1 MKKIK
6 IPINLS
12 SLLIVIIMTIVA
24 FSSFSSTNEEKP
36 KATAIIAADKMNVL
50 YRSLINP
57 ISVCVSGYS
66 LEDIIL
72 TASQAGELTKTGA
85 GKYTFKPT
93 KVDSIGYVIFSVGVK
108 KHNRDVEIIGTNKF
122 KLKDLP
128 PPSVFLCRSNYGNI
142 SKKELLAY
150 PRLFAL
156 FPDLLIHGISFDIIS
171 FDLIVVDTEK
181 GLLVDKN
188 VKGSEIPNE
197 DLASIG
203 ELGSS
208 KTTLIV
214 HNVVITGPG
223 GIQTINEGSV
233 YRLKP

>member
-1 MKKIK
+1 MNKIK
-6 IPINLS
+6 IPISLS
-12 SLLIVIIMTIVA
+12 SLLIVIIMTIVSL
-24 FSSFSSTNEEKP
+24 SSFSSTNESKS
-36 KATAIIAADKMNVL
+36 KATAIVSADKMNVL
-50 YRSLINP
+50 YRSLYNP

-66 LEDIIL
+66 LEDIVL

-108 KHNRDVEIIGTNKF
+108 KHNGDVEIIGTNKF
-122 KLKDLP
+122 ILRDLP
-128 PPSVFLCRSNYGNI
+128 PPSVFLCRSTYGNI
-142 SKKELLAY
+142 SKKELLAN
-150 PRLFAL
+150 PKLVAVF
-156 FPDLLIHGISFDIIS
+156 FKQFSVDIIS

-188 VKGSEIPNE
+188 VKGGEIPNE

-214 HNVVITGPG
+214 HNVVITGPV
-223 GIQTINEGSV
+223 GIQTITEGSV